1 MSQFIDTNHAN
12 QAAKEAF
19 AGYRLDTEKIK
30 SIKERLKNGELVSTE
45 ELLWVC
51 QRAEWGIRQEES
63 SWFDHG

>member
-19 AGYRLDTEKIK
+19 DGYKSDRERIK
-30 SIKERLKNGELVSTE
+30 SIKEKLKNQELVSTE
-45 ELLWVC
+45 DLLWVC
-51 QRAEWGIRQEES
+51 KRAELGIMLEES